1 MKKLENGRT
10 EYQELLNAL
19 LIKYGIE
26 PDEDWTNNIVWKT
39 LIDSKL
45 DTKQRNLFYNEFTKL
60 ELKYKDMTYNS
71 AKVSTHK
78 IDEKLESGRT
88 EYQEFLNSL
97 FIKYGIHSPDL
108 LWSNYEW
115 KAVVDNQ
122 INNLDRAKFYKELS
136 AFNISTPSDE
146 IWTHKN
152 NEKLEEI
159 EERIAAAKK
168 AEEEEERI
176 AAAKKAEEEEE
187 ERIAAAKKAEEEEE
201 RIAAAKK
208 VEEEEERIAAAKKE
222 DKEVEMSDEI
232 QTNDNEEDL
241 LKECPYCAEDIK
253 KKAIKCKHCGESLEE
268 QVTNPIQSNSNTEI
282 NSNTESIKSEPTYA
296 PSTTKIVIERPD
308 TATLGIVS
316 LVIGLIGV
324 FFISFILSPI
334 ALLFGI
340 FSLMKD
346 DSKVWGIL
354 GIIFAIIGAITS
366 PILMGLLSLAT
377 YSSY

>member
-1 MKKLENGRT
+1 M
-10 EYQELLNAL
+10 
-19 LIKYGIE
+19 
-26 PDEDWTNNIVWKT
+26 
-39 LIDSKL
+39 SKSS
-45 DTKQRNLFYNEFTKL
+45 KN
-60 ELKYKDMTYNS
+60 
-71 AKVSTHK
+71 
-78 IDEKLESGRT
+78 RT
-88 EYQEFLNSL
+88 EYQEFLYSL
-97 FIKYGIHSPDL
+97 FQKYEIEPDES
-108 LWSNYEW
+108 WSNVTW
-115 KAVVDNQ
+115 KVIVDSRSTNKQ
-122 INNLDRAKFYKELS
+122 NLANFYKELS
-136 AFNISTPSDE
+136 DYNIKNPSDE
-146 IWTHKN
+146 NWTHVSDD
-152 NEKLEEI
+152 EEEEERI
-159 EERIAAAKK
+159 AADKEEERIAAAKK
-168 AEEEEERI
+168 EEERIAAADKEEERI
-176 AAAKKAEEEEE
+176 AAAKKAEEE
-187 ERIAAAKKAEEEEE
+187 
-201 RIAAAKK
+201 
-208 VEEEEERIAAAKKE
+208 RIAAAKKE
-222 DKEVEMSDEI
+222 NKEVEMSDEI

-268 QVTNPIQSNSNTEI
+268 QVANPIQS

-316 LVIGLIGV
+316 LVIGLIGI

>member
-1 MKKLENGRT
+1 MK
-10 EYQELLNAL
+10 
-19 LIKYGIE
+19 
-26 PDEDWTNNIVWKT
+26 
-39 LIDSKL
+39 
-45 DTKQRNLFYNEFTKL
+45 
-60 ELKYKDMTYNS
+60 
-71 AKVSTHK
+71 
-78 IDEKLESGRT
+78 KLESGRT
-88 EYQEFLNSL
+88 EYQEFLYSL
-97 FIKYGIHSPDL
+97 FIKYGIDSPDE
-108 LWSNYEW
+108 LWSNSVW
-115 KAVVDNQ
+115 KVIVDNRVS
-122 INNLDRAKFYKELS
+122 NYARENFYKELS
-136 AFNISTPSDE
+136 EFNIKNPSDE
-146 IWTHKN
+146 NWTHTSDK
-152 NEKLEEI
+152 KLEEI
-159 EERIAAAKK
+159 KTKDENDEIREKTEAEFNRRKIKETQINVKGKENLEEVESEEEIKEKREKSARHLASNSEVEIAYAIGKEKRIADAKK
-168 AEEEEERI
+168 AEEES
-176 AAAKKAEEEEE
+176 
-187 ERIAAAKKAEEEEE
+187 
-201 RIAAAKK
+201 
-208 VEEEEERIAAAKKE
+208 IAAAKKE
-222 DKEVEMSDEI
+222 NKEVEMSDEI

-268 QVTNPIQSNSNTEI
+268 QVANPIQS

-316 LVIGLIGV
+316 LVIGLIGI

>member
-1 MKKLENGRT
+1 MKKTAKNVKEEEFKQCPFCAEN
-10 EYQELLNAL
+10 
-19 LIKYGIE
+19 IKYAAMKCEHCG
-26 PDEDWTNNIVWKT
+26 DE
-39 LIDSKL
+39 
-45 DTKQRNLFYNEFTKL
+45 FY
-60 ELKYKDMTYNS
+60 
-71 AKVSTHK
+71 
-78 IDEKLESGRT
+78 DET
-88 EYQEFLNSL
+88 EE
-97 FIKYGIHSPDL
+97 
-108 LWSNYEW
+108 
-115 KAVVDNQ
+115 V
-122 INNLDRAKFYKELS
+122 
-136 AFNISTPSDE
+136 
-146 IWTHKN
+146 
-152 NEKLEEI
+152 KLEE
-159 EERIAAAKK
+159 EPIAD
-168 AEEEEERI
+168 
-176 AAAKKAEEEEE
+176 
-187 ERIAAAKKAEEEEE
+187 
-201 RIAAAKK
+201 
-208 VEEEEERIAAAKKE
+208 AKKE

>member
-60 ELKYKDMTYNS
+60 ELKYKGMTYNS
-71 AKVSTHK
+71 AKVSTQK

-159 EERIAAAKK
+159 
-168 AEEEEERI
+168 
-176 AAAKKAEEEEE
+176 E

>member
-71 AKVSTHK
+71 AKVSTQK

-115 KAVVDNQ
+115 KEFVDNQ

-159 EERIAAAKK
+159 
-168 AEEEEERI
+168 
-176 AAAKKAEEEEE
+176 
-187 ERIAAAKKAEEEEE
+187 
-201 RIAAAKK
+201 
-208 VEEEEERIAAAKKE
+208 EERIAAAKKE

>member
-1 MKKLENGRT
+1 MED
-10 EYQELLNAL
+10 
-19 LIKYGIE
+19 YGIDK
-26 PDEDWTNNIVWKT
+26 PKA
-39 LIDSKL
+39 S
-45 DTKQRNLFYNEFTKL
+45 
-60 ELKYKDMTYNS
+60 
-71 AKVSTHK
+71 
-78 IDEKLESGRT
+78 
-88 EYQEFLNSL
+88 
-97 FIKYGIHSPDL
+97 
-108 LWSNYEW
+108 WSNSEW
-115 KAVVDNQ
+115 KEVVNYRL
-122 INNLDRAKFYKELS
+122 NNADIKSFHEQLS
-136 AFNISTPSDE
+136 AFNIKTPTNE
-146 IWTHKN
+146 IWTHVSDDEEEERIADAKRVE
-152 NEKLEEI
+152 EK
-159 EERIAAAKK
+159 RIAAAKK
-168 AEEEEERI
+168 A
-176 AAAKKAEEEEE
+176 
-187 ERIAAAKKAEEEEE
+187 
-201 RIAAAKK
+201 
-208 VEEEEERIAAAKKE
+208 EEERIAAAKKE

>member
-1 MKKLENGRT
+1 MKRLE
-10 EYQELLNAL
+10 
-19 LIKYGIE
+19 I
-26 PDEDWTNNIVWKT
+26 
-39 LIDSKL
+39 
-45 DTKQRNLFYNEFTKL
+45 
-60 ELKYKDMTYNS
+60 
-71 AKVSTHK
+71 
-78 IDEKLESGRT
+78 GRT
-88 EYQEFLNSL
+88 EYQEFLYSL
-97 FIKYGIHSPDL
+97 FIKYGIDSPDE
-108 LWSNYEW
+108 LWSNSVW
-115 KAVVDNQ
+115 KVIVDNRVS
-122 INNLDRAKFYKELS
+122 NYARENFYKELS
-136 AFNISTPSDE
+136 EFNIKNPSDE
-146 IWTHKN
+146 NWTHTSDK
-152 NEKLEEI
+152 KLEEI
-159 EERIAAAKK
+159 KTKDENDEIREKTEAEFNRRKIKETQINVKGKENLEEVESEEEIKEKREKSARHLASNSEVEIAYAIGKEKRIADAKK
-168 AEEEEERI
+168 AEEES
-176 AAAKKAEEEEE
+176 
-187 ERIAAAKKAEEEEE
+187 
-201 RIAAAKK
+201 
-208 VEEEEERIAAAKKE
+208 IAAAKKE
-222 DKEVEMSDEI
+222 NKEVEMSDEI

-268 QVTNPIQSNSNTEI
+268 QVAKPIQSNSNIGI
-282 NSNTESIKSEPTYA
+282 NSNTESIKSEPTHA

-316 LVIGLIGV
+316 LVIGLIGI

>member
-1 MKKLENGRT
+1 MKESAKNRT
-10 EYQELLNAL
+10 EYQIFLHSLFV
-19 LIKYGIE
+19 KYGIDS
-26 PDEDWTNNIVWKT
+26 PDESWSNSVWKVIVNNR
-39 LIDSKL
+39 LSDF
-45 DTKQRNLFYNEFTKL
+45 DL
-60 ELKYKDMTYNS
+60 EN
-71 AKVSTHK
+71 
-78 IDEKLESGRT
+78 
-88 EYQEFLNSL
+88 
-97 FIKYGIHSPDL
+97 
-108 LWSNYEW
+108 
-115 KAVVDNQ
+115 
-122 INNLDRAKFYKELS
+122 FYKELS
-136 AFNISTPSDE
+136 EFNIKNPSDE
-146 IWTHKN
+146 NWTHVSDD
-152 NEKLEEI
+152 EEEERI
-159 EERIAAAKK
+159 AADKEEERIAAAKK
-168 AEEEEERI
+168 EEERI
-176 AAAKKAEEEEE
+176 AAAKKAEEE
-187 ERIAAAKKAEEEEE
+187 
-201 RIAAAKK
+201 
-208 VEEEEERIAAAKKE
+208 RIAAAKKE
-222 DKEVEMSDEI
+222 NKEVEMSDEI

-316 LVIGLIGV
+316 LVIGLIGI

>member
-1 MKKLENGRT
+1 MK
-10 EYQELLNAL
+10 
-19 LIKYGIE
+19 
-26 PDEDWTNNIVWKT
+26 
-39 LIDSKL
+39 
-45 DTKQRNLFYNEFTKL
+45 
-60 ELKYKDMTYNS
+60 
-71 AKVSTHK
+71 
-78 IDEKLESGRT
+78 KLESGRT
-88 EYQEFLNSL
+88 EYQEFLYSL
-97 FIKYGIHSPDL
+97 FIKYGIDSPDE
-108 LWSNYEW
+108 LWSNSVW
-115 KAVVDNQ
+115 KVIVDNRVS
-122 INNLDRAKFYKELS
+122 NYARENFYKELS
-136 AFNISTPSDE
+136 EFNIKNPSDE
-146 IWTHKN
+146 NWTHTSDK
-152 NEKLEEI
+152 KLEEI
-159 EERIAAAKK
+159 KTKDENDEIREKTEAEFNRRKIKETQINVKGKENLEEVESEEEIKEKREKSARHLASNSEVKIAYAIGKEKRIADAKK
-168 AEEEEERI
+168 AEEES
-176 AAAKKAEEEEE
+176 
-187 ERIAAAKKAEEEEE
+187 
-201 RIAAAKK
+201 IAAAKK
-208 VEEEEERIAAAKKE
+208 VEEESIAAAKKE
-222 DKEVEMSDEI
+222 NKEVEMSDEI

-268 QVTNPIQSNSNTEI
+268 QVANPIQS

-316 LVIGLIGV
+316 LVIGLIGI

>member
-1 MKKLENGRT
+1 MKKTAKKVKEEEFKQCPFCAEN
-10 EYQELLNAL
+10 
-19 LIKYGIE
+19 IKYAAMKCEHCG
-26 PDEDWTNNIVWKT
+26 DE
-39 LIDSKL
+39 
-45 DTKQRNLFYNEFTKL
+45 FY
-60 ELKYKDMTYNS
+60 
-71 AKVSTHK
+71 
-78 IDEKLESGRT
+78 DET
-88 EYQEFLNSL
+88 EE
-97 FIKYGIHSPDL
+97 
-108 LWSNYEW
+108 
-115 KAVVDNQ
+115 V
-122 INNLDRAKFYKELS
+122 
-136 AFNISTPSDE
+136 
-146 IWTHKN
+146 
-152 NEKLEEI
+152 KLEE
-159 EERIAAAKK
+159 EPIAD
-168 AEEEEERI
+168 
-176 AAAKKAEEEEE
+176 
-187 ERIAAAKKAEEEEE
+187 
-201 RIAAAKK
+201 
-208 VEEEEERIAAAKKE
+208 AKKE